1 MKMHTSIT
9 SLATYVLVLSIF
21 VTDSHQQAEKRDIVF
36 LVDESPAMG
45 RSFFYARKFISEII
59 TSLSIG
65 PDTDQVAVVQYSS
78 IPRLQF
84 GLNVHSTIGELSSAV
99 KRLRFK
105 SGRPLNT
112 GAALEFVTRNV
123 FTPAAGSRKD
133 AGATQ
138 ILVLITAWR
147 SRDNVGPAAEAVR
160 QAGIVAIAIGAK
172 SADTSEMQLITSDPD
187 SVFKLNDFKE
197 LQSIQQQLLSKF
209 QSALVMEQ
217 PIPTTEV
224 TIADAIQ
231 RDIVFLI
238 DESDFVGNSN
248 LPPVRELMSAIIESL
263 DIGSDRVRVGLVLYG
278 NKAETE
284 FYLNTYSRKDEILS
298 VVRSLTFQGGR
309 TLNTGKALE
318 FVLRYH
324 FTRSAGSRREDGV
337 PQFLLLITGG
347 RSGDDVKRAAD
358 ALKQRNVITLT
369 VGSGSAESA
378 QLKEIASKPNLG
390 FSVRDFSSLP
400 GLQEQ
405 VITSIQNLHLQ
416 TVPNEETTT
425 VPIEVP
431 VVTTTKA
438 RKRDIIFLIDGT
450 SGMGRSIRQVRE
462 FLMEIIPELEI
473 GPEKDLVALVQY
485 SSDSRVEFYLNTF
498 STGDE
503 VLNAVKRIQLKL
515 GRPLKTGAA
524 LDFTTRNVFIP
535 AAGSRRD
542 TGAAQILVLITAGR
556 SVDNVGPAAEA
567 MRQAGI
573 VPILIGAKSADTSE
587 MQLITSDPDSV
598 FTLSDFQELQSI
610 RQQLLTKFRPV
621 PVIEET
627 IVPTKVVPTEMSERD
642 VVFLIDGSDNI
653 GNANLPHV
661 RDFMIRIIQHLA
673 IGRDKVRVGL
683 AQYSDDA
690 EAEFYLNTYSTE
702 TELLSHIKSLHLRGG
717 TTANTGSALDFAT
730 KYYFNGYSGSR
741 INENVPQFLL
751 LITGGR
757 SSDDVEEAADAL
769 KRAAVMTVAIGVRNA
784 DPAQLEEMA
793 IDPSLVFNVNDFH
806 SLPDVLN
813 GLIMPLTML
822 SVPTVIIEEPTATPE
837 EELVITTEVPREKRK
852 SMRDIVFLIDGSSSM
867 GRSFISVREFL
878 IKIIEEFDVGP
889 DTDQVAVAQYS
900 SDARLEFGLNVH
912 STKDK
917 LLSAVKRLRFKT
929 GRLLNTG
936 AALEF
941 VTRNVF
947 TPAAGSRRDAGAAQI
962 LVLITAGRSRDN
974 VGPGAEAVRQAGVVP
989 IAIGAKSADTSEMQ
1003 LITSDPDS
1011 AFKLSSFQELQ
1022 SIQQQLLSKV
1032 QPVSVT
1038 EETILPTEVVLKE
1051 MSERDIVFLID
1062 GSDNIGNAN
1071 LPHVRDFMIRI
1082 IQYLAIGRDKV
1093 QVGLAQYSDIAETEF
1108 YLNTYSTEAELLSHI
1123 KSLSLRGGAKAN
1135 TGSALDYAMK
1145 YYFTSAAGSRIE
1157 ENVPQFLLL
1166 VTGGRSSDDVEEAAN
1181 ALKRAA
1187 VMTFA
1192 IGVRNA
1198 DPAQLEEMA
1207 IDPSLVFSV
1216 NELHSLPDVL
1226 NQLIMPLTML
1236 SVPTVIIQEPTNK
1249 PEEETIITTEARK
1262 RDIVFLIDGSPG
1274 MGKSFS
1280 QVREFLLKVI
1290 EEFDVGPD
1298 TDQVAVVQYS
1308 SDARLEFGLNVHST
1322 KDELLN
1328 AIPKLKLK
1336 TGRPLNTGAA
1346 LEFVTRNVFIP
1357 AAGSRRD
1364 AGAAQILVLITAGR
1378 SRDNVGPGAEA
1389 MRQAGIVPIAIGSKG
1404 ADTSEMQLITSDP
1417 DSALILGDFKDLST
1431 VRQQL
1436 LSKIGAVFVIEE
1448 SILPIEVVPEE
1459 VDRKDIVF
1467 LIDGSATIGNVN
1479 FIHIREFIT
1488 RLIDKLDIGRNGVQV
1503 GVAQYSDGVKT
1514 ECFLNSY
1521 STKSQLINHLKG
1533 LKVKGGRMVN
1543 TGAALNYVLGNHFTK
1558 DAGSRREE
1566 GVPQILVLLTGAKS
1580 RDDIKSPADD
1590 LKQAAIKTFSVGA
1603 KYADTAQLM
1612 EIASDPSLVFKV
1624 KEFRSLPEIESQ
1636 LLTPL
1641 STIVMVP
1648 TVSLEP
1654 TVSLVPEVPTVP
1666 LTTTVAPT
1674 IAPTVAP
1681 TVAVPTV
1688 PEQADRKD
1696 IVFLI
1701 DGSAT
1706 IGNVNFMHI
1715 REFIIKLIAGLDI
1728 GRNGVQVG
1736 VAQYSDGVKTECY
1749 LNSYSTKS
1757 QLVNHLKGVK
1767 VKGGR
1772 VVNTG
1777 AALNYVLGNHFTK
1790 DAGSRKDE
1798 GVPQILVLLTGA
1810 KSTDLIKSSA
1820 TALKRAAVMI
1830 FAIGARKA
1838 DPAQLSEI
1846 ANDPS
1851 LVFRVKEFNSLPQ
1864 LQKQVLATLSTLP
1877 TSQPTTE
1884 QPTVTSKQVLPKLLG
1899 KKDIVFLIDASD
1911 NVRNTDFH
1919 HVRDFITWILGNL
1932 GLGRDGI
1939 QVGLVQYSNYA
1950 ETEFYLNTYSSEDE
1964 IVTHM
1969 QGLRQRGG
1977 MPLNT
1982 GAALDYVLT
1991 NHFSRSSGSRKDEGV
2006 PQILVLIMAGRS
2018 RDYPRHSADAL
2029 KRAAVTVVVVGTRD
2043 TDPAQVKE
2051 IASQPSLSHNVE
2063 EFRSLP
2069 NLQDQLM
2076 VSLST
2081 LPAARETTRQ
2091 QPTVPIRPVLPKLLG
2106 KKDIVFLIDASDNV
2120 RNTDFHHVRDF
2131 ITWMLGNLGLGRDGI
2146 QVGLVQYSNY
2156 AETEFYL
2163 NTYSSEDE
2171 IVTHMQGL
2179 RQRGG
2184 MPLNTGAALD
2194 YVLTNHFSRS
2204 SGSRKDEGVPQILV
2218 LIMAGRA
2225 RDYPRH
2231 SADALKRA
2239 AVTVVVVGTRDT
2251 DPAQVKEIA
2260 SQPSLSHNVE
2270 EFRSLPNVQDQLMV
2284 SLSTLPA
2291 ARETTRQLPTLPIR
2305 PAGANKRDIVFLID
2319 GSDNVGATNVQF
2331 VREFLTSIIENL
2343 DIGSDRVQIGLV
2355 QYSNYAETEF
2365 YLNTYSSEDE
2375 ITSHVEGFQLRGGT
2389 TLNTGAALDYVLRN
2403 HFTKSSGSRK
2413 GKGVPQLL
2421 ILITAGRSRDHIK
2434 PSADA
2439 LKQAVITIFAVRT
2452 GNADTEQLTEVASD
2466 PSLLF
2471 SVAEFRSL
2479 PHVIEQVMTPMATL
2493 TVSQV
2498 PTESPTVPSKQVLPD
2513 EENKRD
2519 IVFLIDGSNSIGQT
2533 NFYFVRDFL
2542 ASIIQNLNVG
2552 SDGIQVGLVQY
2563 STHAE
2568 TEFYLNS
2575 YLSKAEMLSHIRGL
2589 RLKGG
2594 TRINTGAALDYAYRY
2609 HFINSAGSRKQK
2621 GVPQIL
2627 VILTGGRSNDDVKP
2641 PADTMKRAAI
2651 MNIAIGVKNADSVQL
2666 EGIAVDPSLVFTS
2679 KTFSSLPN
2687 IEEEL
2692 TTLLLTLPALR
2703 AIPEP
2708 TAPTKQVVPE
2718 ASKRDIM
2725 FLIDGSNNVGN
2736 TNHQFIRDFLTSII
2750 ENLDIGR
2757 DSVQVGLVQYSNYAE
2772 TEFYLNTYSS
2782 EDELLSHVK
2791 GLRLRGGTS
2800 LNTGA
2805 ALNYVLQYHLTASAG
2820 SRKEEGVPQVLVV
2833 ITAGRSRDDIRRPA
2847 DALKRAN
2854 VLGVVITAKNAD
2866 PVELQEM
2873 LIDPGLVFSVQ
2884 EFSSLPDVQEQL
2896 MISLTT
2902 LAAPTVIHKEPMVI
2916 TEEHTDKSTEVLSS
2930 TDSRRDIVFLIDES
2944 DFVGNSNLPPVRE
2957 LMSAIIERLDIG
2969 SDRVR
2974 VGLVLYGNK
2983 AETEFYLNTY
2993 PKKDEILSVLRSL
3006 TLQGGRTLNT
3016 GKALE
3021 FVLRYHFTRS
3031 AGSRREDGVPQFL
3044 VLITGGRSGDD
3055 IKRAADALKQS
3066 NVITLTVGSGSADP
3080 AQLKEIASKPNLG
3093 FSVRDFSSL
3102 PGLQEQVIAS
3112 FERTHALE
3120 TPTEKP
3126 AVHVEEATIDNTRA
3140 MKRDIVFL
3148 IDGTSGMGR
3157 SFIQVRDFLKKV
3169 IQELDVGPDKDQVAV
3184 VQYNSHPTF
3193 EFGLDRHSTKGAV
3206 LNAIRDLRLRK
3217 GRPLNTGA
3225 ALEFVTRNVFIPAA
3239 GSRRDAGAAQ
3249 ILVLITA
3256 GRSRDNVGPAAEALR
3271 QAGVVPIAIGAKSAD
3286 TSEMQLITS
3295 DPDSAFKLSS
3305 FQELQSI
3312 QQQLLSKVQPVP
3324 ATEEPII
3331 ITEAKEMSER
3341 DIVFL
3346 IDGSDNIGN
3355 ANLPHVRDFMIR
3367 IIQYLAIGR
3376 DKVQVGL
3383 AQYSDIAETE
3393 FYLNTYSTE
3402 AELLS
3407 HIKSLS
3413 LRGGAKANT
3422 GSALDYAMKY
3432 YFTSAA
3438 GSRIKE
3444 NVPQFLLLIT
3454 GGRSSDDVEEAAN
3467 ALKRA
3472 AVMTFAIGVR
3482 NADPAQLEE
3491 MAIDPS
3497 LVFSVNE
3504 LHSLPDVLNQLIMP
3518 LTMLSVPTV
3527 IEEPTVV
3534 EDEMATSTKA
3544 RKRDIVFLIDGSPGM
3559 GKSFSQVREFL
3570 LKVIEEFDVGPD
3582 TDQVAVV
3589 QYSSDARLE
3598 FGLNVHSTKDELLNA
3613 IPKLKLKT
3621 GRPLNTGAAL
3631 EFVTRNVF
3639 IPAAGSRRDAG
3650 AAQILVLITAG
3661 RSRDNVGPG
3670 AEAVRQAGVVP
3681 IAIGAKGADTSEMQQ
3696 IVYEPSLVMKLNDF
3710 SELATIEK
3718 ELIIKVNTIVII
3730 EDANTINTEVLP
3742 EEVNKRDI
3750 VFLVDGSENV
3760 GNINV
3765 HLVHDFISNIIESLD
3780 IGTDRVRVGMAQFS
3794 HNAKAEFYLDTYS
3807 TKSDILNHIKG
3818 LRLKGGTTLNT
3829 GSALDFVLRN
3839 LFIKYT
3845 GSRKEQGVPQF
3856 LVVFAGGR
3864 SAETVKP
3871 YAEAL
3876 KRDGIAIFAVGVRHA
3891 DPAQLEE
3898 IASDPSLVF
3907 SVKEFHN
3914 LANVHER
3921 VMSPLSTLS
3930 APTVAIRESIVINEE
3945 TLIPGE
3951 ERVTSIEVMQKD
3963 IVFLIDGTLGMGKAF
3978 PLVRQFLIKVL
3989 QELDIGPDKDQV
4001 AVVQYSSDA
4010 QTEFAFNTYTS
4021 KAEVLAAAT
4030 QIRRKTGRV
4039 LNTGGALEY
4048 VSRNIFH
4055 AAAGSRQDAGAK
4067 QILVLITAGKSRE
4080 DVGPA
4085 ADTIKQAHIV
4095 PIAIGAKNIDPS
4107 ELQQIAYSS
4116 DFLIILKTFHSIPTL
4131 HQRLISMLKSV

>member
-2091 QPTVPIRPVLPKLLG
+2091 QPTVPIRP
-2106 KKDIVFLIDASDNV
+2106 
-2120 RNTDFHHVRDF
+2120 
-2131 ITWMLGNLGLGRDGI
+2131 
-2146 QVGLVQYSNY
+2146 
-2156 AETEFYL
+2156 
-2163 NTYSSEDE
+2163 
-2171 IVTHMQGL
+2171 
-2179 RQRGG
+2179 
-2184 MPLNTGAALD
+2184 
-2194 YVLTNHFSRS
+2194 
-2204 SGSRKDEGVPQILV
+2204 
-2218 LIMAGRA
+2218 
-2225 RDYPRH
+2225 
-2231 SADALKRA
+2231 
-2239 AVTVVVVGTRDT
+2239 
-2251 DPAQVKEIA
+2251 
-2260 SQPSLSHNVE
+2260 
-2270 EFRSLPNVQDQLMV
+2270 
-2284 SLSTLPA
+2284 
-2291 ARETTRQLPTLPIR
+2291 
-2305 PAGANKRDIVFLID
+2305 AGANKRDIVFLID

>member
-1 MKMHTSIT
+1 M
-9 SLATYVLVLSIF
+9 L
-21 VTDSHQQAEKRDIVF
+21 
-36 LVDESPAMG
+36 
-45 RSFFYARKFISEII
+45 
-59 TSLSIG
+59 
-65 PDTDQVAVVQYSS
+65 
-78 IPRLQF
+78 
-84 GLNVHSTIGELSSAV
+84 
-99 KRLRFK
+99 
-105 SGRPLNT
+105 
-112 GAALEFVTRNV
+112 
-123 FTPAAGSRKD
+123 
-133 AGATQ
+133 
-138 ILVLITAWR
+138 
-147 SRDNVGPAAEAVR
+147 
-160 QAGIVAIAIGAK
+160 
-172 SADTSEMQLITSDPD
+172 DPD
-187 SVFKLNDFKE
+187 
-197 LQSIQQQLLSKF
+197 
-209 QSALVMEQ
+209 
-217 PIPTTEV
+217 
-224 TIADAIQ
+224 
-231 RDIVFLI
+231 R
-238 DESDFVGNSN
+238 
-248 LPPVRELMSAIIESL
+248 
-263 DIGSDRVRVGLVLYG
+263 
-278 NKAETE
+278 
-284 FYLNTYSRKDEILS
+284 
-298 VVRSLTFQGGR
+298 
-309 TLNTGKALE
+309 
-318 FVLRYH
+318 
-324 FTRSAGSRREDGV
+324 
-337 PQFLLLITGG
+337 
-347 RSGDDVKRAAD
+347 
-358 ALKQRNVITLT
+358 
-369 VGSGSAESA
+369 
-378 QLKEIASKPNLG
+378 
-390 FSVRDFSSLP
+390 
-400 GLQEQ
+400 
-405 VITSIQNLHLQ
+405 
-416 TVPNEETTT
+416 
-425 VPIEVP
+425 
-431 VVTTTKA
+431 
-438 RKRDIIFLIDGT
+438 
-450 SGMGRSIRQVRE
+450 
-462 FLMEIIPELEI
+462 
-473 GPEKDLVALVQY
+473 
-485 SSDSRVEFYLNTF
+485 
-498 STGDE
+498 
-503 VLNAVKRIQLKL
+503 
-515 GRPLKTGAA
+515 
-524 LDFTTRNVFIP
+524 
-535 AAGSRRD
+535 
-542 TGAAQILVLITAGR
+542 
-556 SVDNVGPAAEA
+556 
-567 MRQAGI
+567 
-573 VPILIGAKSADTSE
+573 
-587 MQLITSDPDSV
+587 
-598 FTLSDFQELQSI
+598 
-610 RQQLLTKFRPV
+610 
-621 PVIEET
+621 
-627 IVPTKVVPTEMSERD
+627 
-642 VVFLIDGSDNI
+642 
-653 GNANLPHV
+653 
-661 RDFMIRIIQHLA
+661 
-673 IGRDKVRVGL
+673 
-683 AQYSDDA
+683 
-690 EAEFYLNTYSTE
+690 
-702 TELLSHIKSLHLRGG
+702 
-717 TTANTGSALDFAT
+717 
-730 KYYFNGYSGSR
+730 
-741 INENVPQFLL
+741 
-751 LITGGR
+751 
-757 SSDDVEEAADAL
+757 
-769 KRAAVMTVAIGVRNA
+769 
-784 DPAQLEEMA
+784 
-793 IDPSLVFNVNDFH
+793 
-806 SLPDVLN
+806 
-813 GLIMPLTML
+813 
-822 SVPTVIIEEPTATPE
+822 
-837 EELVITTEVPREKRK
+837 
-852 SMRDIVFLIDGSSSM
+852 
-867 GRSFISVREFL
+867 
-878 IKIIEEFDVGP
+878 
-889 DTDQVAVAQYS
+889 
-900 SDARLEFGLNVH
+900 
-912 STKDK
+912 
-917 LLSAVKRLRFKT
+917 
-929 GRLLNTG
+929 
-936 AALEF
+936 
-941 VTRNVF
+941 
-947 TPAAGSRRDAGAAQI
+947 
-962 LVLITAGRSRDN
+962 
-974 VGPGAEAVRQAGVVP
+974 
-989 IAIGAKSADTSEMQ
+989 
-1003 LITSDPDS
+1003 
-1011 AFKLSSFQELQ
+1011 
-1022 SIQQQLLSKV
+1022 
-1032 QPVSVT
+1032 
-1038 EETILPTEVVLKE
+1038 
-1051 MSERDIVFLID
+1051 
-1062 GSDNIGNAN
+1062 
-1071 LPHVRDFMIRI
+1071 
-1082 IQYLAIGRDKV
+1082 
-1093 QVGLAQYSDIAETEF
+1093 
-1108 YLNTYSTEAELLSHI
+1108 
-1123 KSLSLRGGAKAN
+1123 
-1135 TGSALDYAMK
+1135 
-1145 YYFTSAAGSRIE
+1145 
-1157 ENVPQFLLL
+1157 
-1166 VTGGRSSDDVEEAAN
+1166 
-1181 ALKRAA
+1181 
-1187 VMTFA
+1187 
-1192 IGVRNA
+1192 
-1198 DPAQLEEMA
+1198 
-1207 IDPSLVFSV
+1207 
-1216 NELHSLPDVL
+1216 
-1226 NQLIMPLTML
+1226 
-1236 SVPTVIIQEPTNK
+1236 
-1249 PEEETIITTEARK
+1249 
-1262 RDIVFLIDGSPG
+1262 
-1274 MGKSFS
+1274 
-1280 QVREFLLKVI
+1280 
-1290 EEFDVGPD
+1290 
-1298 TDQVAVVQYS
+1298 DQVAVVQYS

-1389 MRQAGIVPIAIGSKG
+1389 VRQAGIVPIAIGAKG

-1467 LIDGSATIGNVN
+1467 LIDGSATVGNVN
-1479 FIHIREFIT
+1479 FIHIRGFIT

-1521 STKSQLINHLKG
+1521 STKSQLMNHLKG

-1636 LLTPL
+1636 VLTPL

-1648 TVSLEP
+1648 TVP
-1654 TVSLVPEVPTVP
+1654 TVSLVPTVPTVP

-1674 IAPTVAP
+1674 GAP

-1688 PEQADRKD
+1688 LEQVDRKD

-1772 VVNTG
+1772 MVNTG

-1798 GVPQILVLLTGA
+1798 GVLQILVLLTGA

-1884 QPTVTSKQVLPKLLG
+1884 QPTVTSKPVLPKLLG
-1899 KKDIVFLIDASD
+1899 MKDIVFLIDASD
-1911 NVRNTDFH
+1911 NVRNTDFL
-1919 HVRDFITWILGNL
+1919 HVRDLITWILGNL
-1932 GLGRDGI
+1932 GIGRDGI

-1964 IVTHM
+1964 IVSHM
-1969 QGLRQRGG
+1969 QRLRQRGG

-2069 NLQDQLM
+2069 NVQDQLM

-2081 LPAARETTRQ
+2081 LPAARETTHQ

-2120 RNTDFHHVRDF
+2120 RNTDFLHVRDF
-2131 ITWMLGNLGLGRDGI
+2131 ITWILGNLGLGRDGI

-2171 IVTHMQGL
+2171 IVSHMQRL

-2218 LIMAGRA
+2218 LIMAGRS

-2270 EFRSLPNVQDQLMV
+2270 ELRSLSNVQDQLMV

-2291 ARETTRQLPTLPIR
+2291 AQETTHKQPTVPIR

-2375 ITSHVEGFQLRGGT
+2375 IMSHVEGFRLRGGT

-2439 LKQAVITIFAVRT
+2439 LKQAAITIFAIRT
-2452 GNADTEQLTEVASD
+2452 GNADTEQLTEVASE

-2479 PHVIEQVMTPMATL
+2479 PHMIEQVMTPMATL

-2594 TRINTGAALDYAYRY
+2594 TRINTGAALDYVYRY

-2627 VILTGGRSNDDVKP
+2627 VILTGGRSNDDIET

-2679 KTFSSLPN
+2679 ETFSSLPN

-2708 TAPTKQVVPE
+2708 TAPAKQVVPE

-2791 GLRLRGGTS
+2791 RLRLRGGTS

-2805 ALNYVLQYHLTASAG
+2805 ALNNVLQYHLTASAG

-2833 ITAGRSRDDIRRPA
+2833 IIAGRSRDDIRRPA

-2866 PVELQEM
+2866 PLELQEM

-2896 MISLTT
+2896 MISLST
-2902 LAAPTVIHKEPMVI
+2902 LAAPTVIHKKPMVI

-2957 LMSAIIERLDIG
+2957 LMSAIIESLDIG

-2974 VGLVLYGNK
+2974 VGLVLYGNR

-2993 PKKDEILSVLRSL
+2993 SKKDDILSVLRSL
-3006 TLQGGRTLNT
+3006 TFQGGRTLNT

-3021 FVLRYHFTRS
+3021 FVLRYHFIRS

-3112 FERTHALE
+3112 FERTHAPE

-3256 GRSRDNVGPAAEALR
+3256 GRSRDNVGPAAEAVR
-3271 QAGVVPIAIGAKSAD
+3271 QAGIVPIAIGAKSAD

-3295 DPDSAFKLSS
+3295 DPDSAFKLNS

-3331 ITEAKEMSER
+3331 TTEVVAKEMSER

-3367 IIQYLAIGR
+3367 IIQHLAIGR

-3383 AQYSDIAETE
+3383 AQYSDDAETE

-3444 NVPQFLLLIT
+3444 NVPQFLLLVT

-3527 IEEPTVV
+3527 IEEPTIV
-3534 EDEMATSTKA
+3534 EDEMATTTKA

-3570 LKVIEEFDVGPD
+3570 MKVIEKFDVGPD

-3670 AEAVRQAGVVP
+3670 AEAVRQAGIVP
-3681 IAIGAKGADTSEMQQ
+3681 IAIGAKGADTSEMQL

-3710 SELATIEK
+3710 SELPTIEK
-3718 ELIIKVNTIVII
+3718 ELIMKVNTIVII

-3750 VFLVDGSENV
+3750 VFLADGSENV
-3760 GNINV
+3760 GNINA
-3765 HLVHDFISNIIESLD
+3765 HLLHDFISNIIESLD

-3829 GSALDFVLRN
+3829 GSALDFVFRN

-3864 SAETVKP
+3864 SAEAVKP

-3876 KRDGIAIFAVGVRHA
+3876 KRDGITIFAVGVRHA

-4010 QTEFAFNTYTS
+4010 QTEFAFNTHTS
-4021 KAEVLAAAT
+4021 KAEVLAAST

-4055 AAAGSRQDAGAK
+4055 AAAGSRQDAGVK
-4067 QILVLITAGKSRE
+4067 QILVLITAGKSRD

-4095 PIAIGAKNIDPS
+4095 PIAIGAKNIDPL

-4131 HQRLISMLKSV
+4131 HQRLISMLKAV

>member
-1 MKMHTSIT
+1 M
-9 SLATYVLVLSIF
+9 L
-21 VTDSHQQAEKRDIVF
+21 
-36 LVDESPAMG
+36 
-45 RSFFYARKFISEII
+45 
-59 TSLSIG
+59 
-65 PDTDQVAVVQYSS
+65 
-78 IPRLQF
+78 
-84 GLNVHSTIGELSSAV
+84 
-99 KRLRFK
+99 
-105 SGRPLNT
+105 
-112 GAALEFVTRNV
+112 
-123 FTPAAGSRKD
+123 
-133 AGATQ
+133 
-138 ILVLITAWR
+138 
-147 SRDNVGPAAEAVR
+147 
-160 QAGIVAIAIGAK
+160 
-172 SADTSEMQLITSDPD
+172 DPD
-187 SVFKLNDFKE
+187 
-197 LQSIQQQLLSKF
+197 
-209 QSALVMEQ
+209 
-217 PIPTTEV
+217 
-224 TIADAIQ
+224 
-231 RDIVFLI
+231 R
-238 DESDFVGNSN
+238 
-248 LPPVRELMSAIIESL
+248 
-263 DIGSDRVRVGLVLYG
+263 
-278 NKAETE
+278 
-284 FYLNTYSRKDEILS
+284 
-298 VVRSLTFQGGR
+298 
-309 TLNTGKALE
+309 
-318 FVLRYH
+318 
-324 FTRSAGSRREDGV
+324 
-337 PQFLLLITGG
+337 
-347 RSGDDVKRAAD
+347 
-358 ALKQRNVITLT
+358 
-369 VGSGSAESA
+369 
-378 QLKEIASKPNLG
+378 
-390 FSVRDFSSLP
+390 
-400 GLQEQ
+400 
-405 VITSIQNLHLQ
+405 
-416 TVPNEETTT
+416 
-425 VPIEVP
+425 
-431 VVTTTKA
+431 
-438 RKRDIIFLIDGT
+438 
-450 SGMGRSIRQVRE
+450 
-462 FLMEIIPELEI
+462 
-473 GPEKDLVALVQY
+473 
-485 SSDSRVEFYLNTF
+485 
-498 STGDE
+498 
-503 VLNAVKRIQLKL
+503 
-515 GRPLKTGAA
+515 
-524 LDFTTRNVFIP
+524 
-535 AAGSRRD
+535 
-542 TGAAQILVLITAGR
+542 
-556 SVDNVGPAAEA
+556 
-567 MRQAGI
+567 
-573 VPILIGAKSADTSE
+573 
-587 MQLITSDPDSV
+587 
-598 FTLSDFQELQSI
+598 
-610 RQQLLTKFRPV
+610 
-621 PVIEET
+621 
-627 IVPTKVVPTEMSERD
+627 
-642 VVFLIDGSDNI
+642 
-653 GNANLPHV
+653 
-661 RDFMIRIIQHLA
+661 
-673 IGRDKVRVGL
+673 
-683 AQYSDDA
+683 
-690 EAEFYLNTYSTE
+690 
-702 TELLSHIKSLHLRGG
+702 
-717 TTANTGSALDFAT
+717 
-730 KYYFNGYSGSR
+730 
-741 INENVPQFLL
+741 
-751 LITGGR
+751 
-757 SSDDVEEAADAL
+757 
-769 KRAAVMTVAIGVRNA
+769 
-784 DPAQLEEMA
+784 
-793 IDPSLVFNVNDFH
+793 
-806 SLPDVLN
+806 
-813 GLIMPLTML
+813 
-822 SVPTVIIEEPTATPE
+822 
-837 EELVITTEVPREKRK
+837 
-852 SMRDIVFLIDGSSSM
+852 
-867 GRSFISVREFL
+867 
-878 IKIIEEFDVGP
+878 
-889 DTDQVAVAQYS
+889 
-900 SDARLEFGLNVH
+900 
-912 STKDK
+912 
-917 LLSAVKRLRFKT
+917 
-929 GRLLNTG
+929 
-936 AALEF
+936 
-941 VTRNVF
+941 
-947 TPAAGSRRDAGAAQI
+947 
-962 LVLITAGRSRDN
+962 
-974 VGPGAEAVRQAGVVP
+974 
-989 IAIGAKSADTSEMQ
+989 
-1003 LITSDPDS
+1003 
-1011 AFKLSSFQELQ
+1011 
-1022 SIQQQLLSKV
+1022 
-1032 QPVSVT
+1032 
-1038 EETILPTEVVLKE
+1038 
-1051 MSERDIVFLID
+1051 
-1062 GSDNIGNAN
+1062 
-1071 LPHVRDFMIRI
+1071 
-1082 IQYLAIGRDKV
+1082 
-1093 QVGLAQYSDIAETEF
+1093 
-1108 YLNTYSTEAELLSHI
+1108 
-1123 KSLSLRGGAKAN
+1123 
-1135 TGSALDYAMK
+1135 
-1145 YYFTSAAGSRIE
+1145 
-1157 ENVPQFLLL
+1157 
-1166 VTGGRSSDDVEEAAN
+1166 
-1181 ALKRAA
+1181 
-1187 VMTFA
+1187 
-1192 IGVRNA
+1192 
-1198 DPAQLEEMA
+1198 
-1207 IDPSLVFSV
+1207 
-1216 NELHSLPDVL
+1216 
-1226 NQLIMPLTML
+1226 
-1236 SVPTVIIQEPTNK
+1236 
-1249 PEEETIITTEARK
+1249 
-1262 RDIVFLIDGSPG
+1262 
-1274 MGKSFS
+1274 
-1280 QVREFLLKVI
+1280 
-1290 EEFDVGPD
+1290 
-1298 TDQVAVVQYS
+1298 DQVAVVQYS

-1389 MRQAGIVPIAIGSKG
+1389 VRQAGIVPIAIGAKG

-1467 LIDGSATIGNVN
+1467 LIDGSATVGNVN
-1479 FIHIREFIT
+1479 FIHIRGFIT

-1521 STKSQLINHLKG
+1521 STKSQLMNHLKG

-1636 LLTPL
+1636 VLTPL

-1648 TVSLEP
+1648 TVP
-1654 TVSLVPEVPTVP
+1654 TVSLVPTVPTVP

-1674 IAPTVAP
+1674 GAP
-1681 TVAVPTV
+1681 TVAVPTGV
-1688 PEQADRKD
+1688 LEQVDRKD

-1772 VVNTG
+1772 MVNTG

-1798 GVPQILVLLTGA
+1798 GVLQILVLLTGA

-1884 QPTVTSKQVLPKLLG
+1884 QPTVTSKPVLPKLLG
-1899 KKDIVFLIDASD
+1899 MKDIVFLIDASD
-1911 NVRNTDFH
+1911 NVRNTDFL
-1919 HVRDFITWILGNL
+1919 HVRDLITWILGNL
-1932 GLGRDGI
+1932 GIGRDGI

-1964 IVTHM
+1964 IVSHM
-1969 QGLRQRGG
+1969 QRLRQRGG

-2069 NLQDQLM
+2069 N
-2076 VSLST
+2076 
-2081 LPAARETTRQ
+2081 
-2091 QPTVPIRPVLPKLLG
+2091 
-2106 KKDIVFLIDASDNV
+2106 
-2120 RNTDFHHVRDF
+2120 
-2131 ITWMLGNLGLGRDGI
+2131 
-2146 QVGLVQYSNY
+2146 
-2156 AETEFYL
+2156 
-2163 NTYSSEDE
+2163 
-2171 IVTHMQGL
+2171 
-2179 RQRGG
+2179 
-2184 MPLNTGAALD
+2184 
-2194 YVLTNHFSRS
+2194 
-2204 SGSRKDEGVPQILV
+2204 
-2218 LIMAGRA
+2218 
-2225 RDYPRH
+2225 
-2231 SADALKRA
+2231 
-2239 AVTVVVVGTRDT
+2239 
-2251 DPAQVKEIA
+2251 
-2260 SQPSLSHNVE
+2260 
-2270 EFRSLPNVQDQLMV
+2270 VQDQLMV

-2291 ARETTRQLPTLPIR
+2291 ARETTHQQPTVPIR

-2375 ITSHVEGFQLRGGT
+2375 IMSHVEGFRLRGGT

-2439 LKQAVITIFAVRT
+2439 LKQAAITIFAIRT
-2452 GNADTEQLTEVASD
+2452 GNADTEQLTEVASE

-2479 PHVIEQVMTPMATL
+2479 PHMIEQVMTPMATL

-2594 TRINTGAALDYAYRY
+2594 TRINTGAALDYVYRY

-2627 VILTGGRSNDDVKP
+2627 VILTGGRSNDDIET

-2679 KTFSSLPN
+2679 ETFSSLPN

-2708 TAPTKQVVPE
+2708 TAPAKQVVPE

-2791 GLRLRGGTS
+2791 RLRLRGGTS

-2805 ALNYVLQYHLTASAG
+2805 ALNNVLQYHLTASAG

-2833 ITAGRSRDDIRRPA
+2833 IIAGRSRDDIRRPA

-2866 PVELQEM
+2866 PLELQEM

-2896 MISLTT
+2896 MISLST
-2902 LAAPTVIHKEPMVI
+2902 LAAPTVIHKKPMVI

-2957 LMSAIIERLDIG
+2957 LMSAIIESLDIG

-2974 VGLVLYGNK
+2974 VGLVLYGNR

-2993 PKKDEILSVLRSL
+2993 SKKDDILSVLRSL
-3006 TLQGGRTLNT
+3006 TFQGGRTLNT

-3021 FVLRYHFTRS
+3021 FVLRYHFIRS

-3112 FERTHALE
+3112 FERTHAPE

-3256 GRSRDNVGPAAEALR
+3256 GRSRDNVGPAAEAVR
-3271 QAGVVPIAIGAKSAD
+3271 QAGIVPIAIGAKSAD

-3295 DPDSAFKLSS
+3295 DPDSAFKLNS

-3331 ITEAKEMSER
+3331 TTEVVAKEMSER

-3367 IIQYLAIGR
+3367 IIQHLAIGR

-3383 AQYSDIAETE
+3383 AQYSDDAETE

-3444 NVPQFLLLIT
+3444 NVPQFLLLVT

-3527 IEEPTVV
+3527 IEEPTIV
-3534 EDEMATSTKA
+3534 EDEMATTTKA

-3570 LKVIEEFDVGPD
+3570 MKVIEKFDVGPD

-3670 AEAVRQAGVVP
+3670 AEAVRQAGIVP
-3681 IAIGAKGADTSEMQQ
+3681 IAIGAKGADTSEMQL

-3710 SELATIEK
+3710 SELPTIEK
-3718 ELIIKVNTIVII
+3718 ELIMKVNTIVII

-3750 VFLVDGSENV
+3750 VFLADGSENV
-3760 GNINV
+3760 GNINA
-3765 HLVHDFISNIIESLD
+3765 HLLHDFISNIIESLD

-3829 GSALDFVLRN
+3829 GSALDFVFRN

-3864 SAETVKP
+3864 SAEAVKP

-3876 KRDGIAIFAVGVRHA
+3876 KRDGITIFAVGVRHA

-4010 QTEFAFNTYTS
+4010 QTEFAFNTHTS
-4021 KAEVLAAAT
+4021 KAEVLAAST

-4055 AAAGSRQDAGAK
+4055 AAAGSRQDAGVK
-4067 QILVLITAGKSRE
+4067 QILVLITAGKSRD

-4095 PIAIGAKNIDPS
+4095 PIAIGAKNIDPL

-4131 HQRLISMLKSV
+4131 HQRLISMLKAV